1 MSDVGSDNSRCKKFI
16 RHVVLFF
23 FVDLGVGAVMM
34 LGSDSR
40 HFEHEDFSLLGLICR
55 FLFLVAGAV
64 EMLGFDR
71 QMLICKENLLFKDVL
86 VLDLLV
92 DFVVLSDFLGLL
104 NIISATQL

>member
-64 EMLGFDR
+64 EMF
-71 QMLICKENLLFKDVL
+71 L

-104 NIISATQL
+104 NIISATEL